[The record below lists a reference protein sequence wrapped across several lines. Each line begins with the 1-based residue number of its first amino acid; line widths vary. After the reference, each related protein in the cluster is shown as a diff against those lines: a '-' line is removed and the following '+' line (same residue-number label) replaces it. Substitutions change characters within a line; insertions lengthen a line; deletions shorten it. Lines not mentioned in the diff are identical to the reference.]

1 MIALV
6 VCFVVFVVVLRVV
19 GLCRAHLENMRTNLK
34 DLVSSF
40 DLSGLLLSLS
50 GIVLGV
56 LFAVSEYHVAWST
69 ALVLILTVVPM
80 HIYMQNS
87 GRWWMAASVA
97 GAVLT
102 ACLSYGT
109 LLSLESLILL
119 LFAYFIIRLAKGI
132 GDGGRISDAVLTCLL
147 KGPVALIGAYFVC
160 THSFP
165 FWMFLLPSFSVGLLC
180 VAADGTA
187 DGFGRHLTAFLI
199 SAGVL
204 LMLAFSILRIFSPL
218 HYMFLATVPVFL
230 YIMVRIYMKK
240 EQTPD
245 IFRPA
250 LAVSVLVFALLAGLG
265 FIGHLL

>member
-1 MIALV
+1 
-6 VCFVVFVVVLRVV
+6 
-19 GLCRAHLENMRTNLK
+19 MRTNLK
-34 DLVSSF
+34 GLISSF
-40 DLSGLLLSLS
+40 DISGLLLSLS
-50 GIVLGV
+50 GIVLGI

-69 ALVLILTVVPM
+69 ALALILTVVPM
-80 HIYMQNS
+80 HIHMQTA

-102 ACLSYGT
+102 VFLSYGT
-109 LLSLESLILL
+109 LFSLESLILL
-119 LFAYFIIRLAKGI
+119 LFAYFIIRLAKGM
-132 GDGGRISDAVLTCLL
+132 GDRGRLSDAVLTCLL
-147 KGPVALIGAYFVC
+147 KGPVALVGAYFVC

-165 FWMFLLPSFSVGLLC
+165 YWIFLLPSFSIGLLC

-187 DGFGRHLTAFLI
+187 DGFGRLLTAFLI

-204 LMLAFSILRIFSPL
+204 LMLAFSLLRIFSPL
-218 HYMFLATVPVFL
+218 HYIFLAAVPVFI
-230 YIMVRIYMKK
+230 YIIVRMNMKK

-250 LAVSVLVFALLAGLG
+250 LAVSALVFALLAGLG